1 MSTQQP
7 INFALTFPQKKVF
20 KIVETSTMRTVMERT
35 LAVHVLSALVVWYGR
50 SRLGKTTTALL
61 MVDKLAAIYD
71 PNNPD
76 AFRAVHYEVG
86 GVEAHSGNEVKR
98 GIKSLYNAALSTRL
112 DDAVYVR
119 DPPESLAARL
129 VHGLRLRNIQMI
141 FVDEAG
147 LLSLNA
153 IRGMVLVRDVAENMG
168 WPLTIIFIGMDDLP
182 VKMTKLPQIENRVHE
197 WCFFEEY
204 DLDSTWGMLAELH
217 PHFIS
222 LNRDDEA
229 HQKQISFIHQTY
241 GGIPGLIVPFLQRLD
256 HEVNKLRAANV
267 PFEVD
272 LQLLRATHLRTA
284 RAKRK
289 SISQSQEEYGSKSAL
304 QESSPIV
311 TSTKS
316 RTAEHSVKGEN
327 RKGTR

>member
-1 MSTQQP
+1 MSTQP
-7 INFALTFPQKKVF
+7 INFNLAFPQRRSF
-20 KIVETSTMRTVMERT
+20 KIVETSMMRVIMERT
-35 LAVHVLSALVVWYGR
+35 LSVHVLSALVVWYGL
-50 SRLGKTTTALL
+50 SRLGKTTTAIL

-86 GVEAHSGNEVKR
+86 GVEAYSGNEMKR
-98 GIKSLYNAALSTRL
+98 GIKSLYNAALGTLL
-112 DDAVYVR
+112 DAAVYVR

-182 VKMTKLPQIENRVHE
+182 VKMTQLPQIENRVHE

-204 DLDSTWGMLAELH
+204 DLDSTWAILAELH
-217 PHFIS
+217 PHFAS
-222 LNRDDEA
+222 LNREDKN
-229 HQKQISFIHQTY
+229 HQMQVEFIHNTY
-241 GGIPGLIVPFLQRLD
+241 GGLLGLIVPFLQRLD
-256 HEVNKLRAANV
+256 HEINKLRTANIT
-267 PFEVD
+267 FDVD

-284 RAKRK
+284 RAKNK
-289 SISQSQEEYGSKSAL
+289 SIIQSQKECGSELAQL
-304 QESSPIV
+304 ESSPVI
-311 TSTKS
+311 THTKS
-316 RTAEHSVKGEN
+316 RTGKPRNKGKN
-327 RKGTR
+327 P